1 MPFAKRSTY
10 TLTLAISAA
19 LVSGYSCAEATP
31 SEAEMAWNCSM
42 TKDGG
47 WDCDVNEEAIK
58 RAEQESQS
66 ETVSNQASDRT
77 SIQNQEPNT
86 ESNVATEEVTIKPA
100 ATATAATITTI
111 PKKNPQSTPTAPTS
125 TPKRQITSQQ
135 TNNGVWDCVA
145 GANGEWLCNGEGEGE
160 GQSNQELAVQPQQTQ
175 PAETAAYVASSPQ
188 VAASN
193 KPVVTNEVI
202 GSEWQ

>member
-58 RAEQESQS
+58 QAEEEAQS
-66 ETVSNQASDRT
+66 ETASN
-77 SIQNQEPNT
+77 
-86 ESNVATEEVTIKPA
+86 
-100 ATATAATITTI
+100 
-111 PKKNPQSTPTAPTS
+111 
-125 TPKRQITSQQ
+125 Q
-135 TNNGVWDCVA
+135 TNN
-145 GANGEWLCNGEGEGE
+145 
-160 GQSNQELAVQPQQTQ
+160 QTPSQEPG
-175 PAETAAYVASSPQ
+175 YW
-188 VAASN
+188 N
-193 KPVVTNEVI
+193 WNWNWK
-202 GSEWQ
+202 